1 MSKSY
6 KSIFS
11 TKKILQLY
19 FMYIKIKSFKFI
31 IKIII
36 LMIIEEVNYVIQK
49 FKIFF
54 PIKDSEIKIYTN
66 DNLKIFHI
74 EFSRKYIPDFTIDE
88 ILFF

>member
-1 MSKSY
+1 
-6 KSIFS
+6 
-11 TKKILQLY
+11 
-19 FMYIKIKSFKFI
+19 
-31 IKIII
+31 
-36 LMIIEEVNYVIQK
+36 MIIEEVNYVIQK

-74 EFSRKYIPDFTIDE
+74 EFSRKYIPDFTTDE

>member
-1 MSKSY
+1 
-6 KSIFS
+6 
-11 TKKILQLY
+11 
-19 FMYIKIKSFKFI
+19 MYIKIKSFKFI

-36 LMIIEEVNYVIQK
+36 NYVMQK

-66 DNLKIFHI
+66 DGNLKIFHI
-74 EFSRKYIPDFTIDE
+74 EFSRKYIPDFTTDE

>member
-1 MSKSY
+1 
-6 KSIFS
+6 
-11 TKKILQLY
+11 
-19 FMYIKIKSFKFI
+19 MYIKIKSFKFI

-36 LMIIEEVNYVIQK
+36 NYVMQK

-74 EFSRKYIPDFTIDE
+74 EFSRKYIPDFTTDE